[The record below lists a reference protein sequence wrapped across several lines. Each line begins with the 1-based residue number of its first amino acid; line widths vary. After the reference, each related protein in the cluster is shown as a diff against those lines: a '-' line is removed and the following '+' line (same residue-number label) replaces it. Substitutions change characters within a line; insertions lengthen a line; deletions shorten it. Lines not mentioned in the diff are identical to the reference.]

1 MEVAVI
7 IVTYN
12 TTKNNWIGKCLNS
25 INSSSIPLN
34 TIIIDNAST
43 DNTVDIIKNNYPNV
57 DLTESK
63 ENLGFAK
70 ANNLGIKLA
79 YKSGADYIFLLN
91 HDAWVEPN
99 TIKTLIEIH
108 QENPQY
114 GIVSPIHLNG
124 AGDNLDLNFYKY
136 LGNIEKAGRLLMTDL
151 IKKKP
156 LRDIYEMKFVNAA
169 AWMISRECIE
179 KVGDFDDILFQ
190 HYGEDNNYLQRM
202 FYHGFKL
209 GVVPNC
215 FVFHDREDRKGTKT
229 KDTFNPDKAILK
241 FKRYGSSM
249 TFEGAHLYMETQI
262 KNDLKSAIKYF
273 LSLQF
278 SKSIYYYKLH
288 KEKNTLKELI
298 IMRRKRYIE
307 L

>member
-179 KVGDFDDILFQ
+179 KVGDFDDMGHIL
-190 HYGEDNNYLQRM
+190 
-202 FYHGFKL
+202 
-209 GVVPNC
+209 
-215 FVFHDREDRKGTKT
+215 
-229 KDTFNPDKAILK
+229 
-241 FKRYGSSM
+241 
-249 TFEGAHLYMETQI
+249 
-262 KNDLKSAIKYF
+262 
-273 LSLQF
+273 
-278 SKSIYYYKLH
+278 
-288 KEKNTLKELI
+288 
-298 IMRRKRYIE
+298 
-307 L
+307 